1 MNGFAL
7 LSRSRR
13 GRLLR
18 SATALVL
25 AAGLAVAAP
34 LVRST
39 PARAQVPVTHF
50 AWTATAGD
58 TIGDS
63 ALISTGATDGEP
75 GDLLF
80 VTPSPYRGETCPCLA
95 VPPVP
100 VIGVMYDRAL
110 GKWAVMDENRAA
122 MPADETF
129 SVLAE
134 PGAGRAVFVVRAT
147 HSATSGDHVFIS
159 SSLTNGKPHA
169 VLEVTQVWNPAGTA
183 KGVYNANPIGVR
195 YYPSKR
201 KWAIL
206 NENGSR
212 MPSGAAFNVL
222 VGTTASGGGT
232 AVVAATTTASRVGR
246 GTVFSD
252 PVTNAHPDALVL
264 DTPDWNPGGKGGTT
278 SLSQTA
284 VEYDSTLNEWAVV
297 DETPVAPPLKSAYN
311 VLAFPAAQVPV
322 THFAWTAT
330 SAYVGGDT
338 ALIDDRAT
346 NSQPADLLFVTPSPY
361 RGETCPCLAV
371 APLPPIGVWYDQS
384 ISEWAVFTEDRAGMP
399 ADETFDVLAEPA
411 TGAAVFVLRA
421 THANTVGD
429 HVFINSRLTND
440 KPNAEL
446 EVTQD
451 WNPGGGTTGVYNPH
465 PIGVRYYKAQRKWAV
480 INEDIKPMPAGGA
493 FNVLVG
499 SSASGGGASK
509 VTTATTETRAGMATI
524 FSDPLSNAN
533 PGAFV
538 FVTPDWN
545 PGGKGGTTSTS
556 QTAVV
561 YDPTVKQW
569 AVLDQNG
576 SPPPLKSAYNLLIFP
591 S

>member
-1 MNGFAL
+1 MNGFLL
-7 LSRSRR
+7 LSGSRR
-13 GRLLR
+13 ARLLR
-18 SATALVL
+18 PATAFVL

-34 LVRST
+34 LVASA

-50 AWTATAGD
+50 AWTAAAGD
-58 TIGDS
+58 VIGDL

-80 VTPSPYRGETCPCLA
+80 VTPSPYRGLTCPCLA

-100 VIGVMYDRAL
+100 VVGVKYDRAL
-110 GKWAVMDENRAA
+110 GKWAVMDENKAA
-122 MPADETF
+122 MPAGETF

-159 SSLTNGKPHA
+159 SSLTNGKPDA
-169 VLEVTQVWNPAGTA
+169 VLEVTQVWNPGGTA
-183 KGVYNANPIGVR
+183 KGVYNPNPIGVR
-195 YYPSKR
+195 YYPSR
-201 KWAIL
+201 HRWAIL
-206 NENGSR
+206 NENGRR

-222 VGTTASGGGT
+222 VGTSASGGGT
-232 AVVAATTTASRVGR
+232 DKVAVTTSASRVGR

-284 VEYDSTLNEWAVV
+284 VGFDSALSEWAVV
-297 DETPVAPPLKSAYN
+297 DENAVAPPLKSAYN

-346 NSQPADLLFVTPSPY
+346 NGQPADLLFVTPSPY

-371 APLPPIGVWYDQS
+371 ASLPPIGVWYDPGMG
-384 ISEWAVFTEDRAGMP
+384 EWAVFTEDRAGMP
-399 ADETFDVLAEPA
+399 ANETFDVLAEPA

-421 THANTVGD
+421 AHSNTVGD
-429 HVFINSRLTND
+429 HVFISSPLTNG

-451 WNPGGGTTGVYNPH
+451 WNPGGSLTGVFNPH

-480 INEDIKPMPAGGA
+480 INEDIKPMPAGAA

-509 VTTATTETRAGMATI
+509 VTIATTGSRAGMATL

-533 PGAFV
+533 PEAFV

-561 YDPTVKQW
+561 YDPTVKEW
-569 AVLDQNG
+569 AVQDQNG
-576 SPPPLKSAYNLLIFP
+576 SPPPLNSAYNLLIFP